1 MAQDRRRVAKIDRE
15 KRNKHRGFVL
25 WLTGLPCAGKTT
37 IALELEKRFF
47 ASNIQVNVLDGDN
60 VRCGLNRDLGFSPDD
75 RKENIRRIGE
85 VAKLF
90 SAAGM
95 IVLVAVISPY
105 QRDRDAVRA
114 LLKKEEFVEVF
125 VKASLETCKKRDVK
139 ALYVKAL
146 NGKIGNFT
154 GISAPYE
161 EPVNPEIVIDTD
173 HLSLE
178 ESVEQVIKYLVTHGL
193 IGRKVLKDHIIH
205 RLNLAR
211 GRDGRLT

>member
-1 MAQDRRRVAKIDRE
+1 MARNRRRIEKSDRE
-15 KRNKHRGFVL
+15 KRNKHKGFVL

-37 IALELEKRFF
+37 IALELERQFF
-47 ASNIQVNVLDGDN
+47 VSNIQVNVLDGDD

-114 LLKKEEFVEVF
+114 LLKKREFIEVH

-139 ALYVKAL
+139 TLYEKAL

-154 GISAPYE
+154 GVSAPYE
-161 EPVNPEIVIDTD
+161 EPVNPKIVINTD
-173 HLSLE
+173 YLSIE
-178 ESVEQVIKYLVTHGL
+178 ESVEQVLKYLVAHGL
-193 IGRKVLKDHIIH
+193 IERRVLKDIIH
-205 RLNLAR
+205 HPDLA
-211 GRDGRLT
+211 GG